1 MHNNVLIMILVQVV
15 SANIINYPTSTMQHM
30 FEFYG
35 HSMVKMFISI
45 YTFTPIVTMM
55 HMGLVRYL

>member
-15 SANIINYPTSTMQHM
+15 SANNINYPT
-30 FEFYG
+30 
-35 HSMVKMFISI
+35 MVKMFISI